1 MTNTDLTESKN
12 ANGLTLE
19 MINSF
24 YTGGGHSIHNT
35 IEYAQGFRMEYPSA
49 PKKPFLKNGANSVE
63 VMQYASDLKQ
73 YEDVQ
78 ESYKIAKN
86 GYYEVDSEISKIIEE
101 FIKEE
106 SGLNTIPEQYRAK
119 VYNRAWEEGHSYG
132 YGEVYIH
139 LINLVDIFD

>member
-1 MTNTDLTESKN
+1 MTNTDLTESKK

-78 ESYKIAKN
+78 ESYRIARKL
-86 GYYEVDSEISKIIEE
+86 YYEVDSEISKIIEE

-106 SGLNTIPEQYRAK
+106 SGLNTIPEKYRAK
-119 VYNRAWEEGHSYG
+119 VYSRAWEEGHSSG
-132 YGEVYIH
+132 YNKVYKH
-139 LINLVDIFD
+139 LVNLVDIFD